1 MSIVI
6 CRFKPVHRFGYYLWV
21 LFVFVSTSFQVSG
34 QEGSIES
41 GQPKESIATKQRNDE
56 SESVP
61 LLHDYDEAVEQ
72 AGKLDRPILVIL
84 GAEWCGP
91 CKQLEKDLE
100 LPIAA
105 SIFKQWIVV
114 KVDIDEEPALA
125 KEWQVNAVPA
135 FRILGVDQKVLASN
149 EGFSGLKK
157 LQSWL
162 LENFDAANPQ
172 SQRLLRDDKPVDAR
186 IVGDLIAMLRDRRPA
201 NRKLTSA
208 RLARNQDLSAGPVLA
223 ILASGNLSQ
232 KIGALEILEKWTAP
246 VAGIDPWEP
255 DTMNVERS
263 AQLSDWLRSYQN
275 TQSK

>member
-6 CRFKPVHRFGYYLWV
+6 CQFNAVHRFGGYLWV

-34 QEGSIES
+34 QDGNVDS
-41 GQPKESIATKQRNDE
+41 GQPKDSIATQRNDE
-56 SESVP
+56 SESVS

-72 AGKLDRPILVIL
+72 AGRLDRPIIVIL

-100 LPIAA
+100 LPVAA

-114 KVDIDEEPALA
+114 KVDIDEEPTLA

-135 FRILGVDQKVLASN
+135 FRILGVDQEVTASN
-149 EGFSGLKK
+149 EGFGGLKK

-162 LENFDAANPQ
+162 LENFDAANPR
-172 SQRLLRDDKPVDAR
+172 SQRLLRDDKPVDAK
-186 IVGDLIAMLRDRRPA
+186 IVSELIAMLRDRRPA

-208 RLARNQDLSAGPVLA
+208 RLARNQDLAAGPVLA
-223 ILASGNLSQ
+223 VLASGSLSQ

-246 VAGIDPWEP
+246 IAGIDPWEP
-255 DTMNVERS
+255 DTISVERL
-263 AQLSDWLRSYQN
+263 AVLQNWLRSYQN
-275 TQSK
+275 RQTK